1 MSLVVSPSSAQWTEY
16 ALVGVVSGP
25 TYLAFLMLNGDDT
38 YSITFDVTTTPIFE
52 LQPDNTVQV
61 VA

>member
-16 ALVGVVSGP
+16 ALVGVVADP
-25 TYLAFLMLNGDDT
+25 PRPAFLMLNGDGT
-38 YSITFDVTTTPIFE
+38 YSITYDVTTTPIFE

>member
-1 MSLVVSPSSAQWTEY
+1 MSLVVWPSSAQWTEY

-25 TYLAFLMLNGDDT
+25 TYSAFLMLNGDGT